1 MVLVFFYPEN
11 GHGGVV
17 VADCEA
23 AQDVLPD
30 AGNEV
35 IGDTDE
41 VETLLFDP
49 DQGQEDDGVADEKR
63 AVEVGWRPL
72 LLFSCRYRITFI
84 PSAIISSLSVFVI
97 RSNS

>member
-30 AGNEV
+30 AGYEV
-35 IGDTDE
+35 IGDADE
-41 VETLLFDP
+41 FDTVLFDP
-49 DQGQEDDGVADEKR
+49 DQGQEDGGVTEEK
-63 AVEVGWRPL
+63 EVGRQPL
-72 LLFSCRYRITFI
+72 MLFSW
-84 PSAIISSLSVFVI
+84 
-97 RSNS
+97 